1 MVNITERQ
9 SGDTAILD
17 LEGNLILGNGAQKI
31 GQEIKRLIEA
41 GKTRILLNF
50 QAVKYIDSSGVGE
63 LISNTETVRKA
74 GGSLMLSNLPSKVE
88 QVISLSGVLP
98 IFEIY
103 NDESEALNGV

>member
-17 LEGNLILGNGAQKI
+17 LEGNLILGNGAKNI
-31 GQEIKRLIEA
+31 GQEIKRLIGA

-63 LISNTETVRKA
+63 LIANTETVRKA
-74 GGSLMLSNLPSKVE
+74 GGNLMLSNLSSKVE